1 MKFRKRILWQICAW
15 GLAFLLCGI
24 ILNVF
29 GNPPVMEYGLISF
42 AFYIVVFYVNILW
55 IMPNWNPARHITR
68 LIAGWFALLI
78 CTTIFSFFLSH
89 LTGVFTKNGQIG
101 LELLNTF
108 LRNILF
114 VGIMLF
120 IGITYRYIADRFTNE
135 KIQHALETDKL
146 KTELDFLRSQVNPHF
161 LFNTLNNIYTLA
173 YRRSV
178 NTADSIMKLSEILR
192 YMLYES
198 STEFVVISREIHYLK
213 LLLSLQ
219 QLRVNGPLMLNFDI
233 AGETEK
239 DMIAPLILL
248 SFVEN
253 VIKHGLLND
262 PLNPAMIKLCIK
274 NGELSL
280 YSKNK
285 IDPAAKDSEGGIG
298 LTNVRRRLLLLYS
311 DKHILKTEN
320 DGTYYSVNLTL
331 QLR

>member
-1 MKFRKRILWQICAW
+1 
-15 GLAFLLCGI
+15 
-24 ILNVF
+24 
-29 GNPPVMEYGLISF
+29 MEYGLISF

-89 LTGVFTKNGQIG
+89 LTGVFTKIGQIG